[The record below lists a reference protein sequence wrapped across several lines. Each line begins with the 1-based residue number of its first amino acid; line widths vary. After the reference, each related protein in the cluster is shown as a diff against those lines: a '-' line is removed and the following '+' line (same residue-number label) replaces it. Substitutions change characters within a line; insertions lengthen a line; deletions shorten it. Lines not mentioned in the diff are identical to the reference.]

1 MEVPQN
7 MVGLFHGRSLC
18 DGCFGGTTVSGNL
31 HILMVDTARKNAKLR
46 DGESYC
52 FTNIIRENS
61 EETMVSTPHCSAVD
75 FP

>member
-1 MEVPQN
+1 
-7 MVGLFHGRSLC
+7 
-18 DGCFGGTTVSGNL
+18 
-31 HILMVDTARKNAKLR
+31 MVDTARKNAKLR

-52 FTNIIRENS
+52 FTNIIRESS